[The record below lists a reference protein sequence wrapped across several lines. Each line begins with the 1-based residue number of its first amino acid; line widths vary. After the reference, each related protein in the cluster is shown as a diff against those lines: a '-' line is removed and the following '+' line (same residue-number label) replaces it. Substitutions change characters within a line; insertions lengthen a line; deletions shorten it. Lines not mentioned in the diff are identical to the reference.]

1 MEPDDRCSPLATV
14 IACLCIVEKQ
24 WLADAIFLSAPV
36 MNAAGCRLI
45 LSVRKAASHQLTS
58 ASKLLTMSTFI
69 VQDGPS
75 EEDVLSVNSGN
86 EL

>member
-14 IACLCIVEKQ
+14 IACLSIVESQ
-24 WLADAIFLSAPV
+24 WLADAIFLSGPIT
-36 MNAAGCRLI
+36 NAAGCRLI

-58 ASKLLTMSTFI
+58 ASKLLTMNTF
-69 VQDGPS
+69 VVRDEPW
-75 EEDVLSVNSGN
+75 EDVLSVNSGI